1 MPPARQRSSSL
12 AMNEHFPSNPQLSSC
27 RLHRITISGNQWLI
41 FCLPFALLLFNVILP
56 VLDLIL
62 LKKPCLRL
70 RTRCVAKYVFR
81 GPPSGA
87 LALNM
92 RTVVM
97 DCVVGVAIICV
108 FIVEDIAVV
117 ARAQGDAKVA
127 RNGEDVDVRIV
138 EKSLFVVG
146 VVDVRRRLIER
157 RL

>member
-1 MPPARQRSSSL
+1 
-12 AMNEHFPSNPQLSSC
+12 
-27 RLHRITISGNQWLI
+27 
-41 FCLPFALLLFNVILP
+41 
-56 VLDLIL
+56 
-62 LKKPCLRL
+62 
-70 RTRCVAKYVFR
+70 
-81 GPPSGA
+81 
-87 LALNM
+87 
-92 RTVVM
+92 M